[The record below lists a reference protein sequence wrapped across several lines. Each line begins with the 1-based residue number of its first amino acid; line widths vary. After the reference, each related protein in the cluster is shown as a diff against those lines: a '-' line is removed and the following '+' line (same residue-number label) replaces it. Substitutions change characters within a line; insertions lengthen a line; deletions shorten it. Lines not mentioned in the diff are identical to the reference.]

1 MTMTHSHDLWLVV
14 PEIDEDTM
22 LIETNDAGGPPVLW
36 IERGDDSYPWI
47 YNWKTGLYERPVSID
62 IV

>member
-36 IERGDDSYPWI
+36 IERGDDPYPWI
-47 YNWKTGLYERPVSID
+47 YNWKIGLYERPVSID